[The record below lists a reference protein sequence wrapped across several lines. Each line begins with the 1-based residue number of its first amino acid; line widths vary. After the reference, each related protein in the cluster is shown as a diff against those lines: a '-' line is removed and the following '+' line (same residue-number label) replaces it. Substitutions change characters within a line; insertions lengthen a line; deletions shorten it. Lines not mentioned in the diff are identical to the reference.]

1 MTAPARAHSSRMSA
15 SHRHPACL
23 LVLGLLT
30 AAWSCSNDEPRRDGP
45 TQNEDPAQSDDD
57 DHGDTPGD
65 GDGDTSDGD
74 QSVPDD
80 GMSGDDGSPT
90 DDDMSTDGDVVDDGP
105 GDDWNGDGDGD
116 GDGTGDGDADG
127 DGTGDYTDVSRC
139 NDGNLDWRSA
149 SRTWFESYP
158 KPGSSECEDFSGCKY
173 RGLFAA
179 CGGDRKSEEWV
190 AEHNIVAAFPSFRDL
205 ELHDLCLRQNGQ
217 FIVVTVLD
225 TCGDH
230 DCGGCC
236 TRNQDGADQLID
248 LEIHTHDRFDVGG
261 GDMEWADL
269 GPTQGPGCD

>member
-1 MTAPARAHSSRMSA
+1 MTAAVGLHSLRMSA
-15 SHRHPACL
+15 FHRHPACL
-23 LVLGLLT
+23 LVFGLLA
-30 AAWSCSNDEPRRDGP
+30 AAWSCSNDDPRREGP
-45 TQNEDPAQSDDD
+45 SQTDEPAQ
-57 DHGDTPGD
+57 GD
-65 GDGDTSDGD
+65 GDGDGDADGSSDGGD
-74 QSVPDD
+74 QSEPDD
-80 GMSGDDGSPT
+80 GMSGDDGVPT
-90 DDDMSTDGDVVDDGP
+90 DDDMSLDGDVVDDGP

-116 GDGTGDGDADG
+116 GDGDADG

-139 NDGNLDWRSA
+139 NDANLSWRSA

-158 KPGSSECEDFSGCKY
+158 EPGSRECKEFSGCKY
-173 RGLFAA
+173 QGLFAA
-179 CGGDRKSEEWV
+179 CGGDRKSEQWV

-236 TRNQDGADQLID
+236 TRNQGDADQLID